1 MIHTDGKPT
10 IANTRLVPNP
20 ARLALQRAVANGHP
34 IDWNEIA
41 PVPPRPDNDPDYGE
55 GDTDTEEDEKF
66 RRKIEE
72 QDADS
77 APGGY
82 DNPAVPYDWKGM
94 DDLA

>member
-1 MIHTDGKPT
+1 MIHTDGNPT

-20 ARLALQRAVANGHP
+20 ALLALQRAVANGRP

-41 PVPPRPDNDPDYGE
+41 PVPPRPDNDPDY
-55 GDTDTEEDEKF
+55 EEDETF
-66 RRKIEE
+66 RRKIEK